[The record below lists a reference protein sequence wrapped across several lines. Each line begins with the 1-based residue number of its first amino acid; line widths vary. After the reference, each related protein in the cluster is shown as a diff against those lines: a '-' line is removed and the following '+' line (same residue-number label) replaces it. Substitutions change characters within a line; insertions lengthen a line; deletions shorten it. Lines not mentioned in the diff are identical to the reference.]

1 MTYRTRDGLC
11 ASASVLAWVVATA
24 ALAPAMAA
32 PAAATPAVVASDLDD
47 ITVSAERKPTT
58 VKDASATVS
67 VKSGEALE
75 QKSVTRPADL
85 VADEP
90 GVSVGNQPARAGSG
104 NFTIRGIG
112 DNRVLLLEDGVR
124 VPDYPVSQ
132 KGAGLYTRD
141 FVDFEN
147 LKQVEI
153 VRGPASALHGSDALG
168 GVVSFITKDP
178 EDFLKLTGKE
188 WYLGLKA
195 AYDSADKGLSETTTV
210 AGRKGPWSA
219 MVSYTRRDGEE
230 LQSTSAVPVNPQTHQ
245 RNDILAK
252 LIYDTPDA
260 GRIRFTFELFDKAE
274 SANMLSDLSA
284 SVLSSK
290 TQDVTRRGRVG
301 VDWNRVLDTSFADEF
316 AAKLYWTGLSRDEA
330 NPQNRLSAGSP
341 RYRMTANEY
350 RQSIIGG
357 DLQFS
362 VKKAFWG
369 LEHDITYGVS
379 GTYTETS
386 RLRDRWE
393 VNPATGAI
401 TRIVGGD
408 TYPNKLFPDTGTT
421 QLAAFAQ
428 DSVRFG
434 ALRVT
439 PAARFDFYHLEPKA
453 DALLA
458 ASSSAAV
465 HAQTDVAISPK
476 LGLSYDLNDTF
487 RLVGQYAR
495 GFRAPPYDNAN
506 FAYSNPAYGYEILP
520 NGNLKP
526 ETSNGFEAGVRAGF
540 ADGSSAQLTAFYNQ
554 YSDFIDTKLI
564 GFSNAGL
571 MQFQYVNLSRA
582 VIWGAEAKGEWRLN
596 PRWSLKGALA
606 YAEGEDSD
614 TKKPLNSV
622 DPITATLGAEWRPT
636 DEWRFEARM
645 KAAGGKTRVSDPTIY
660 QPGGWATF
668 DAFATYDVKPRFTI
682 NAGIFNLFD
691 KSYFSAQDVAGVLSS
706 NALLETYRATGRTFA
721 VNATVRF

>member
-1 MTYRTRDGLC
+1 MGLGIGNR
-11 ASASVLAWVVATA
+11 AATA
-24 ALAPAMAA
+24 TSLLVLVMAAGAGAPAWAQA
-32 PAAATPAVVASDLDD
+32 TAKPPAATELDE
-47 ITVSAERKPTT
+47 ITVSAERRPTS

-67 VKSGEALE
+67 VKSGTALE

-90 GVSVGNQPARAGSG
+90 GVSVGNQPARAGAG

-124 VPDYPVSQ
+124 VPDYPVTQ
-132 KGAGLYTRD
+132 KGPGLYTRD
-141 FVDFEN
+141 VVDYEN

-168 GVVSFITKDP
+168 GVVSFVTKDP
-178 EDFLKLTGKE
+178 EDFLKLTGKD

-195 AYDSADKGLSETTTV
+195 AYDSADESIAETTTV

-230 LQSTSAVPVNPQTHQ
+230 LQSTSAVAVNPQIRQ

-252 LIYDTPDA
+252 LIYETPDA

-274 SANMLSDLSA
+274 HTRLLSDLS
-284 SVLSSK
+284 STVLSSK
-290 TQDVTRRGRVG
+290 ADDVTRRARAS
-301 VDWNRVLDTSFADEF
+301 VDWTRTIDASFADEF
-316 AAKLYWTGLSRDEA
+316 AAKLYWTGLERTEE
-330 NPQNRLSAGSP
+330 NPQIRLNGAGLAT
-341 RYRMTANEY
+341 RRHTTNDYE
-350 RQSIIGG
+350 QSIVGG

-362 VKKAFWG
+362 AKRDWWG
-369 LEHDITYGVS
+369 LTHDLNYGIS
-379 GTYTETS
+379 GSHTSTS

-393 VNPATGAI
+393 VDPVTGLI

-421 QLAAFAQ
+421 QLAAFVQ
-428 DSVRFG
+428 DTVRFG

-439 PAARFDFYHLEPKA
+439 PAVRLDFYHLEPHA

-458 ASSSAAV
+458 ASSAADV
-465 HAQTDVAISPK
+465 HAQTHVAVSPK
-476 LGLSYDLNDTF
+476 LGLSYDVDETF
-487 RLVGQYAR
+487 RLVAQYAR

-520 NGNLKP
+520 NGDLKP
-526 ETSNGFEAGVRAGF
+526 ETSDGFEAGVRAGF
-540 ADGSSAQLTAFYNQ
+540 ADGSSLQVTGFYNL
-554 YSDFIDTKLI
+554 YSDFIDTKLV
-564 GFSNAGL
+564 GFSKTGL

-582 VIWGAEAKGEWRLN
+582 VIWGAEAKGEWRVN
-596 PRWSLKGALA
+596 PKWTVKGAIA

-614 TKKPLNSV
+614 THAALNSV
-622 DPITATLGAEWRPT
+622 DPLTGMLAVEWRAT
-636 DEWRFEARM
+636 DEWRLETRM
-645 KAAGGKTRVSDPTIY
+645 RGAAKKTRVSDPTVFT
-660 QPGGWATF
+660 PSGWVTL
-668 DAFATYDVKPRFTI
+668 DAFATYEVKPRFTL
-682 NAGIFNLFD
+682 NAGVYNILD
-691 KSYFSAQDVAGVLSS
+691 RSYFTAQDVAGLLAS
-706 NALLETYRATGRTFA
+706 NSLLETYRATGRTFA
-721 VNATVRF
+721 LNATVRF